1 MTCWRLTASLALLT
15 LGFAADWQFLNFW
28 REDVNFDCP
37 KDQMLSSI
45 FSIYNLFNVD
55 RMWSFGCTPFPSG
68 DQLGDCSWSV
78 DYVNDWTEYSEY
90 QCPLHAVLAGVHST
104 ISMDHM
110 DRRMKFKCCKFS
122 KNILTRCQWSDELNG
137 YKVSLNFSLPRDT
150 LPAGMKSHF
159 DEDKKDR
166 IFKMFICSYSK
177 L

>member
-15 LGFAADWQFLNFW
+15 LGLAADGQFVNFW
-28 REDVNFDCP
+28 WEDANFNCP

-45 FSIYNLFNVD
+45 YSIFNLNKD
-55 RMWSFGCTPFPSG
+55 RSWDFGCTPFPYG

-78 DYVNDWTEYSEY
+78 DYANDWTEYSEY
-90 QCPLHAVLAGVHST
+90 QCPLHTVLAGVHST
-104 ISMDHM
+104 ASIEHR

-122 KNILTRCQWSDELNG
+122 KNILTRCQWSNVLNKFKG
-137 YKVSLNFSLPRDT
+137 LLFFSLPSDT
-150 LPAGMKSHF
+150 LPAGMKSDF
-159 DEDKKDR
+159 DEHEKDR